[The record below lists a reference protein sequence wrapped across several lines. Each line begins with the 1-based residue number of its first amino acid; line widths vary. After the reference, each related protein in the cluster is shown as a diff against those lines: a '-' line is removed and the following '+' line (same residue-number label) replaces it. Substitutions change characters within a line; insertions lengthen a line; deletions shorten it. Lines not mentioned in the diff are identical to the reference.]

1 MHYLTRRETFNA
13 AHKLAVKD
21 WPDDK
26 NKEIFGKC
34 ANHNWHGHNYD
45 LRVTV
50 SGTPDPMTGFVLDA
64 KKLSD
69 LVRRE
74 VVDKLDHSNLN
85 LDIDWFADG
94 KQPTTENLTT
104 QIFQRL
110 EAGVAELGASLYRVR
125 LYETEN
131 IYADYYGPA
140 GRK

>member
-13 AHKLAVKD
+13 AHKLAVSE

-26 NKEIFGKC
+26 NREIFGKC
-34 ANHNWHGHNYD
+34 ANRNWHGHNYD

-50 SGTPDPMTGFVLDA
+50 SGTPDPITGFVLDA
-64 KKLSD
+64 KKLSQ
-69 LVRRE
+69 LINRE
-74 VVDKLDHSNLN
+74 IVDHLDHANLN
-85 LDIDWFADG
+85 MDIDWFADG
-94 KQPTTENLTT
+94 KQPTTENLTS

-110 EAGVAELGASLYRVR
+110 EAGVTALGATLHRVR

-140 GRK
+140 GIK